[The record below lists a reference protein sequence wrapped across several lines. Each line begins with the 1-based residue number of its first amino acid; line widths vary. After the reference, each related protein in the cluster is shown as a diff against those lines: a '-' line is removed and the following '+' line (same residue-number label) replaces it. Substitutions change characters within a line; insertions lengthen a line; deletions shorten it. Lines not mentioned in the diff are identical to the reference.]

1 MDFNSVVHQAT
12 RMLIEWTP
20 SNNAETLSY
29 RMLQLVRRLF
39 GKNKLSRQ
47 YQSFIRNL
55 WFTKRG
61 RESFTKRR
69 KDGEI
74 WIA

>member
-55 WFTKRG
+55 WFTKQG